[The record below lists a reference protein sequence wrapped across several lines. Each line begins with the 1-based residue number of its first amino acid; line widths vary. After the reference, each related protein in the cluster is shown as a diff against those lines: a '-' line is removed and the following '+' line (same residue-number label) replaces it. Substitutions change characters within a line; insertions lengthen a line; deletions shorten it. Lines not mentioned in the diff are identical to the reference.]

1 MADSTTP
8 NYLLVEPEVGASAD
22 SWGGKINNNLVKLDT
37 ILGAITTAGSAN
49 AYTLTSGLSLSA
61 YVSGQAFTIKASFS
75 NTGAATL
82 NVDGLGAKSL
92 VKAVSTAV
100 ASGDIVSGK
109 IYRVAYDGTNF
120 QVQGSFPGD
129 FQTSDAT
136 LTALAA
142 LSITSDTYIRG
153 TGTDAFAVDSLSTV
167 WDKLLTASSTKSPQF
182 STVELGASSD
192 TTLSRA
198 SAGRVAVEGS
208 NVVMA
213 SDAADQTAMEA
224 ASSTTTFA
232 SPGRI
237 QYHPGVA
244 KAWVNFNGGGT
255 VAIRTSLN
263 VSSITDNGT
272 GDYTDNFTTSFSS
285 ADYVGS
291 ALAGTSGSGAG
302 IIVSIAA
309 SNIRVGHWTASTGV
323 FLDSA
328 QVHHVYYG
336 DQ

>member
-1 MADSTTP
+1 MSDATTT

-61 YVSGQAFTIKASFS
+61 YVSGQSFIIKANFTNS
-75 NTGAATL
+75 GAATL

-120 QVQGSFPGD
+120 QVQGTFVGD
-129 FQTSDAT
+129 FQAADAT

-153 TGTDAFAVDSLSTV
+153 TGTDAFAVDSLATV
-167 WDKLLTASSTKSPQF
+167 AGKVAVGVASLTTDSSPDTAADYLMTYDAS
-182 STVELGASSD
+182 
-192 TTLSRA
+192 A
-198 SAGRVAVEGS
+198 SAGKKVTIDTVVPYGSQADMETATS
-208 NVVMA
+208 NVKAV
-213 SDAADQTAMEA
+213 T
-224 ASSTTTFA
+224 
-232 SPGRI
+232 PGRVVFN
-237 QYHPGVA
+237 PGVS
-244 KAWVNFNGGGT
+244 KAWVSFQGTGT
-255 VAIRTSLN
+255 VTILASMN

-272 GDYTDNFTTSFSS
+272 GDYTVNFTTAFSS
-285 ADYVGS
+285 AAYAVATSVKSGS
-291 ALAGTSGSGAG
+291 AGATLNINTTDGKATGSVRLLGSVSGSGATDFAECDV
-302 IIVSIAA
+302 ICM
-309 SNIRVGHWTASTGV
+309 
-323 FLDSA
+323 
-328 QVHHVYYG
+328 G
-336 DQ
+336 DR